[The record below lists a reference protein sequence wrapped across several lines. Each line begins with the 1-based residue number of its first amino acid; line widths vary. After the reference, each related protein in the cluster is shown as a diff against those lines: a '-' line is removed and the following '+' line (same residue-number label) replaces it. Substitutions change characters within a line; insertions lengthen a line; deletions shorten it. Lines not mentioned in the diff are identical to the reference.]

1 MCAILSPL
9 GCCGRAKG
17 CPTTAATAPPPG
29 ADRDAEPLRVLG
41 HNHKTGSWLVGAML
55 YCATNAKVMRICI
68 GLTPK
73 ETLDFGPNHH
83 FLCKV
88 IS

>member
-1 MCAILSPL
+1 MPAHWMTPCLHWAAGGQMCAILSPP

-55 YCATNAKVMRICI
+55 YCATNAKVMRI
-68 GLTPK
+68 
-73 ETLDFGPNHH
+73 
-83 FLCKV
+83 
-88 IS
+88 